1 MFVSRSGLPCGL
13 KQAMQ
18 RGCAVQGPAKDYI
31 SHGHSGMN
39 GYSKLNGHT
48 QDANGVVE
56 LETPESSYRGNGSQ
70 TSEVR
75 H

>member
-1 MFVSRSGLPCGL
+1 
-13 KQAMQ
+13 MQ
-18 RGCAVQGPAKDYI
+18 KGCAVQGPAKDYI

-39 GYSKLNGHT
+39 GYSKLNGHE

-75 H
+75 HGGCHVPCSQSA